1 MIDRQFNTA
10 VFILRA
16 LQVGLQLA
24 DLDFLEFGEV
34 MDIITERANDDA
46 KYNQVASQADFDRF

>member
-10 VFILRA
+10 LFILRA

-24 DLDFLEFGEV
+24 DLDYLETGEV

>member
-24 DLDFLEFGEV
+24 DLDYLEFGEV
-34 MDIITERANDDA
+34 MDIITERSNDDA

>member
-10 VFILRA
+10 LFILRA

-24 DLDFLEFGEV
+24 DLDVLETGEV